1 MLLFLVQCSFSIL
14 GYHDG
19 DRAREGKRAK
29 KFYFVSKMLPGLSG
43 SLQVI
48 IPAALTHQVPSVLV
62 AGEGVYMIKP
72 CEMK

>member
-1 MLLFLVQCSFSIL
+1 MLLFLVQCSFSFP

-19 DRAREGKRAK
+19 DRGGEGEEAK
-29 KFYFVSKMLPGLSG
+29 KFYFVSKMFPGLSG

-48 IPAALTHQVPSVLV
+48 IPAALSHQVPWVLV